1 MAAPGGQT
9 ASGSAEADGARW
21 VRVEPAAVTFAVEA
35 RESVIAAAWRA
46 GLQWPTT
53 CWGQAECGV
62 CAMEVLEGVELLSP
76 VGPAE
81 AGRLRALPRRD
92 GAGRRL
98 ACQAKVVGPGTVTVR
113 KPGVRT
119 RAPDGSPPA

>member
-1 MAAPGGQT
+1 MAAPGGPT
-9 ASGSAEADGARW
+9 ASGSAEADAARW
-21 VRVEPAAVTFAVEA
+21 VRVEPAAVTFPINPQ
-35 RESVIAAAWRA
+35 ESVIAAAWRA
-46 GLQWPTT
+46 GFHWPTT

-62 CAMEVLEGVELLSP
+62 CAMEVLEGVELLNP

-81 AGRLRALPRRD
+81 ASRLRALPRRD

-98 ACQAKVVGPGTVTVR
+98 ACQAKVVGPGTLTVR

-119 RAPDGSPPA
+119 RATEGSPST

>member
-1 MAAPGGQT
+1 MAAPGGPT
-9 ASGSAEADGARW
+9 APASSDVDAARW
-21 VRVEPAAVTFAVEA
+21 VRVEPASLTFAIGA
-35 RESVIAAAWRA
+35 QESVIAAAWRA
-46 GLQWPTT
+46 GFHWPTT

-81 AGRLRALPRRD
+81 ASRLRALPRR
-92 GAGRRL
+92 GGGHRL
-98 ACQAKVVGPGTVTVR
+98 ACQARVVGPGTVTVR

-119 RAPDGSPPA
+119 RSAEGSPSA

>member
-1 MAAPGGQT
+1 MADPGHPT
-9 ASGSAEADGARW
+9 ASGPAEPVAARR
-21 VRVEPAAVTFAVEA
+21 VRVEPAAVTFAIEPQ
-35 RESVIAAAWRA
+35 ESVIAAAWRA
-46 GLQWPTT
+46 GFQWPTT

-81 AGRLRALPRRD
+81 ARRLRALPRRD

-98 ACQAKVVGPGTVTVR
+98 ACQAQVVGPGTVTVR

-119 RAPDGSPPA
+119 RSAESSPSA